1 MPHRVNF
8 LTPYKILFFAFKN
21 ANDNEH
27 RKWNFLQLAINKLL
41 KLTVSCIQ

>member
-8 LTPYKILFFAFKN
+8 LTSYKIIFSFKN

-27 RKWNFLQLAINKLL
+27 QKWNFLQLAINKLL